1 MAYRSSRKRRR
12 YSMMRKRVVD
22 TSLVIDYKKPE
33 VLKKFITERGKI
45 IPARVSG
52 ATHRQQLAIVQ
63 AVKRARY
70 LALIPSSIAHEKER
84 GFMGEM
90 SDIAQTFAVSSFR
103 KRTFDNRTEDVNE
116 NANNNANNNDE
127 DAQEGVVTAV
137 TESAGQDKQLET
149 HEAAEVVADVQST

>member
-22 TSLVIDYKKPE
+22 ASMVIDYKQPE
-33 VLKKFITERGKI
+33 ILKKFITERGKI
-45 IPARVSG
+45 IPSRVSG

-70 LALIPSSIAHEKER
+70 LALLPSSIAHEHER

-103 KRTFDNRTEDVNE
+103 KRSVDGRSEEGAPSTSARTD
-116 NANNNANNNDE
+116 DE
-127 DAQEGVVTAV
+127 AAVTAAQDGDGDASAELGSP
-137 TESAGQDKQLET
+137 EST
-149 HEAAEVVADVQST
+149 S

>member
-52 ATHRQQLAIVQ
+52 ATHRQQLAVVQ

-103 KRTFDNRTEDVNE
+103 KRTFDYRAEDSSPDYE
-116 NANNNANNNDE
+116 GT
-127 DAQEGVVTAV
+127 QEGAV
-137 TESAGQDKQLET
+137 TESGAQEDNQLEVNET
-149 HEAAEVVADVQST
+149 VEVGSDAQQSP

>member
-22 TSLVIDYKKPE
+22 TSMVIDYKQPE
-33 VLKKFITERGKI
+33 ILKKFITERGKI
-45 IPARVSG
+45 IPSRVSG

-70 LALIPSSIAHEKER
+70 LALLPSSIAHEHER

-103 KRTFDNRTEDVNE
+103 KRSF
-116 NANNNANNNDE
+116 
-127 DAQEGVVTAV
+127 EGRSEGSEEATSRMAETA
-137 TESAGQDKQLET
+137 TASAGDVAAAQDGGSDG
-149 HEAAEVVADVQST
+149 AAELTSTETAS